1 MAVARSKLGRPE
13 EHSSEAQGGA
23 GSGGRGWLGEG
34 FICHLCGVDHVHIH
48 DVFCGSVMLE
58 LNPTGGHMEHTS
70 LDG

>member
-34 FICHLCGVDHVHIH
+34 FVCHLCGVDHAHIH

-58 LNPTGGHMEHTS
+58 VNPTGGHMEHTT